1 MSRQMRAELP
11 DGSPLLQS
19 RRPRQA
25 IRAAL
30 VRGAL
35 IGISTGGLIGLFRM
49 SHDHAVNLLAA
60 FLDISRMDGYVL
72 VIHVA
77 TWVCA
82 LVVLARVLTK
92 LSRAE
97 PLISGSG
104 IPQTELAL
112 AGKLPLPWLRVLL
125 FKFAASWLAIVAG
138 LSLGREG
145 PSVQIGGAVGRGLET
160 FWNRSE
166 LSPHMAE
173 RPEKRLAGNPHI
185 IAGAI
190 AGLAS
195 AFGAPL
201 AGILFA
207 FEEMKCRLSVPLLAF
222 ACASAFGAHF
232 VVRTLLG
239 LQKIL
244 PFPEITPPVWGDFWM
259 LVLFGVVLG
268 WLGTLYNRL
277 LLLLRD
283 AEARQTLIPDRWRM
297 LPPLACAGLAA
308 LFMPRIL
315 GGGEDLILDLGTL
328 MDAVSGTVSGGFTLR
343 VLALLLTLKI
353 LYSIISV
360 TARIPGGL
368 LMPLLCVGAL
378 LGSFWTQTGL
388 PFLDLVLERIVG
400 NAGFGAG
407 DVAALF
413 GVQPVL
419 SSGQVAAYVLFGMT
433 GFFAGTVRAPLTG
446 IALVTE
452 MSGGIHCLPGNLVVG
467 FVACLTAN
475 LLNCPPVYD
484 SLKARIPV
492 TKGQTEA

>member
-1 MSRQMRAELP
+1 MPRQSTELSI
-11 DGSPLLQS
+11 DNPLLQS
-19 RRPRQA
+19 TRPRLA

-35 IGISTGGLIGLFRM
+35 IGLSTGGLIGLFRM
-49 SHDHAVNLLAA
+49 SHDRAVGRLAA
-60 FLDISRMDGYVL
+60 FLDTSSLTGYAS
-72 VIHVA
+72 VIHIGV
-77 TWVCA
+77 WVGA
-82 LVVLARVLTK
+82 LIVLARILTR
-92 LSRAE
+92 LGHAE

-112 AGKLPLPWLRVLL
+112 AGKLPLPWLRILS

-160 FWNRSE
+160 LWNRPE
-166 LSPHMAE
+166 LPARMPE
-173 RPEKRLAGNPHI
+173 RPEKRLLGNPHI

-201 AGILFA
+201 AGVLFA
-207 FEEMKCRLSVPLLAF
+207 FEEMKCRLSVPLLLF
-222 ACASAFGAHF
+222 ACASAFSAHF
-232 VVRTLLG
+232 VVRVLLG
-239 LQKIL
+239 LEKIL
-244 PFPEITPPVWGDFWM
+244 PFPEITPPVWGAFWM
-259 LVLFGVVLG
+259 LALFGVVLG

-283 AEARQTLIPDRWRM
+283 AEARQTLIPDTWRM

-315 GGGEDLILDLGTL
+315 GGGEGLILDLGTFG
-328 MDAVSGTVSGGFTLR
+328 MGAMSGASDGGFTLR
-343 VLALLLTLKI
+343 VLALLLILKI
-353 LYSIISV
+353 LYSVISV

-368 LMPLLCVGAL
+368 LMPLLCIGAL
-378 LGSFWTQTGL
+378 LGSFWVQTGL
-388 PFLDLVLERIVG
+388 PFLDSVLDQIVG
-400 NAGFGAG
+400 NAGFGSRDA
-407 DVAALF
+407 VTLF
-413 GVQPVL
+413 GVQRVL
-419 SSGQVAAYVLFGMT
+419 PSGQVAAYVLFGMA

-452 MSGGIHCLPGNLVVG
+452 MSGGIACLPGNLVVG

-484 SLKARIPV
+484 SLKARIPTV
-492 TKGQTEA
+492 KGQTEA